1 MKRITML
8 LVLASV
14 VAVVASA
21 QPVRPD
27 FSGKWV
33 LDSAKSEMPLFLQRA
48 DMTVRHQDPKLVV
61 SERQVN
67 DRGTATG
74 NYNYTT
80 DGVASKGIDQG
91 TTYETTGQW
100 EGSVLVI
107 RQKITGGINA
117 ETAEPWSLSA
127 DGTLLTIER
136 SRKDAKGTT
145 THKLVYVK
153 Q

>member
-1 MKRITML
+1 MKQLIAI

-14 VAVVASA
+14 AAVTASF
-21 QPVRPD
+21 QPARPD

-33 LDSAKSEMPLFLQRA
+33 LDPARSEMPPFLQRA

-61 SERQVN
+61 SERSFSE
-67 DRGTATG
+67 RGTAQG

-80 DGVASKGIDQG
+80 DGVTTKGVDGG

-100 EGSVLVI
+100 EGAAIVI
-107 RQKITGGINA
+107 RQKITGGMNA
-117 ETAEPWSLSA
+117 DVVERWSLSA
-127 DGTLLTIER
+127 DGSLLTIEHTM
-136 SRKDAKGTT
+136 KDAGRTT
-145 THKLVYVK
+145 SSKKVYVK